1 MRMRVKLLPQW
12 GYWRDSV
19 FYGTCV
25 PHIWPSLQL
34 KVISPRGPIF
44 ASYFFRLKA
53 KRSKTDTV
61 LLPFRFAK
69 LINQFFASFRFKF
82 FSSCCFTF
90 LSINFLL
97 QFVLLRVKK
106 KLNFKPIL
114 GIFARVISFRMP
126 KNPFHFKAKQSKLTF
141 CFAISLC
148 SFPLLF
154 RFEAKWGDTLISPF
168 RTKWVI
174 IILFVNMIWWNIYYF
189 VLWLFNH
196 RHCVISS
203 NFLFLH
209 GINFTIFRH
218 KENFCLINHSA
229 KCFLHFIAF
238 PIWLTFLSR

>member
-1 MRMRVKLLPQW
+1 MRMRVKILPQW

-82 FSSCCFTF
+82 FSSCRFTF

-97 QFVLLRVKK
+97 QFVLLRVQK

-114 GIFARVISFRMP
+114 GIFCSC
-126 KNPFHFKAKQSKLTF
+126 HFVSHAKKSVSLQSE
-141 CFAISLC
+141 AIKTN
-148 SFPLLF
+148 LLF
-154 RFEAKWGDTLISPF
+154 RYFALLISASVSLWSEMRGYTNLTLPNEMGYYNF
-168 RTKWVI
+168 VCEYDLMKYL
-174 IILFVNMIWWNIYYF
+174 LFCTLAFQSSSLCNFFKFSIFAWNKFYNF
-189 VLWLFNH
+189 
-196 RHCVISS
+196 SS
-203 NFLFLH
+203 
-209 GINFTIFRH
+209 
-218 KENFCLINHSA
+218 
-229 KCFLHFIAF
+229 
-238 PIWLTFLSR
+238 

>member
-69 LINQFFASFRFKF
+69 LRKLIFRFLSLQVFLIMSLHIFKHQFFASVCFA
-82 FSSCCFTF
+82 SS
-90 LSINFLL
+90 S
-97 QFVLLRVKK
+97 K

-114 GIFARVISFRMP
+114 GIFCSC
-126 KNPFHFKAKQSKLTF
+126 HFVSHAKKSVSLQSE
-141 CFAISLC
+141 AIKTN
-148 SFPLLF
+148 LLF
-154 RFEAKWGDTLISPF
+154 RYFALLISASVSLWSEMRGYPNLTLPNEMGYYNF
-168 RTKWVI
+168 VCKYDLMKYL
-174 IILFVNMIWWNIYYF
+174 LFCTLAFQSSSLCNFFKFSIFAWNKFYNF
-189 VLWLFNH
+189 
-196 RHCVISS
+196 SS
-203 NFLFLH
+203 
-209 GINFTIFRH
+209 
-218 KENFCLINHSA
+218 
-229 KCFLHFIAF
+229 
-238 PIWLTFLSR
+238 

>member
-82 FSSCCFTF
+82 FSSCRFTF

-114 GIFARVISFRMP
+114 GIFCSC
-126 KNPFHFKAKQSKLTF
+126 HFVSHAKKSVSLQSE
-141 CFAISLC
+141 AIKTN
-148 SFPLLF
+148 LLF
-154 RFEAKWGDTLISPF
+154 RYFALLISASVSLWSEMRGYPNLTLPNEMGYYNF
-168 RTKWVI
+168 VCKYDLMKYL
-174 IILFVNMIWWNIYYF
+174 LFCTLAF
-189 VLWLFNH
+189 Q
-196 RHCVISS
+196 SS
-203 NFLFLH
+203 SLC
-209 GINFTIFRH
+209 T
-218 KENFCLINHSA
+218 
-229 KCFLHFIAF
+229 
-238 PIWLTFLSR
+238 